1 MKGASYGEHLKG
13 SHKPAVADSLTL
25 SSGSAS
31 NKTGLRDSSSAFSY
45 HTCAG
50 RGSRVHNAHTTGL
63 EAVESDGLG
72 LVDIVQRA
80 G

>member
-1 MKGASYGEHLKG
+1 MESTYREVTNWQWPI
-13 SHKPAVADSLTL
+13 HKLW
-25 SSGSAS
+25 SGSAS
-31 NKTGLRDSSSAFSY
+31 NKTGLRDSSSSFQLSHVWWARLAC
-45 HTCAG
+45 TL
-50 RGSRVHNAHTTGL
+50 AHTTEL